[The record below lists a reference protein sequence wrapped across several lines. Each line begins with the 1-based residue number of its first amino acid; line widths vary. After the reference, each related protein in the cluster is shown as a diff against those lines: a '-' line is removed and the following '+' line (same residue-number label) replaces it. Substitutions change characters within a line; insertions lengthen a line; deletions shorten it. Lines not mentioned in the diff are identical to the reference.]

1 MRKNFFA
8 FSPYFRLTVPFSSLH
23 SVISGIQKNILR
35 QKRLWCEPP
44 FFARRKRGVFRR
56 FAPEHRQKPGSYF
69 TFLWIKLERTRT
81 AWYNTCAGCENSSA
95 FPHTRLC
102 TFAVATRSPHGD
114 RNALAKCLSVAVL
127 LVATRSPYG
136 DRNPSL
142 ALISFMSTLVATRSP
157 HGDRNQFCPLVKVIR
172 SVATR
177 SPHGDRIDRSMDFI
191 PFIEWSQPVPLTGT
205 ETER

>member
-8 FSPYFRLTVPFSSLH
+8 FSPYFRLTVSFSSFH
-23 SVISGIQKNILR
+23 RSISGIEKNILR

-102 TFAVATRSPHGD
+102 TFAVAIRSPHGD
-114 RNALAKCLSVAVL
+114 RNPHSRGVKSANCC
-127 LVATRSPYG
+127 
-136 DRNPSL
+136 RNPFPSRGQNRSEHGFYS
-142 ALISFMSTLVATRSP
+142 IHRMVATRSP
-157 HGDRNQFCPLVKVIR
+157 HGDRNV
-172 SVATR
+172 
-177 SPHGDRIDRSMDFI
+177 
-191 PFIEWSQPVPLTGT
+191 
-205 ETER
+205 